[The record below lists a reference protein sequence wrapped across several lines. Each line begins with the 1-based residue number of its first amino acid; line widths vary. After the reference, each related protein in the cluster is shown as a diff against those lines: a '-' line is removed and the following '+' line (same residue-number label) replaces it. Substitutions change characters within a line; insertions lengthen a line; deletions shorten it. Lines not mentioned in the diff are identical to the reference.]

1 MRRGLVRGWR
11 LLCVLPVAC
20 AWSAGARGDEVT
32 LTLASA
38 WDLRQNFT
46 ADFMHYVDAVNAA
59 GRGVVQIRFLGG
71 PEAVPEQQLL
81 YALRR
86 GVIDLA
92 FGGMTYYRGILP
104 EGDALFA
111 STLDPDSARA
121 SGALD
126 ALRPYWEERINAHLI
141 GWVQSGIGAHV
152 YLREPPRFAADGM
165 PDLSGLIIRTSP
177 SNREM
182 LDALG
187 ARPVQI
193 PVGDIYTALE
203 RGMVDGLAFT
213 TIGIPDLSVERFIRY
228 RIDPAVLQLSVCL
241 QINLDAWR
249 GLSPAARR
257 ILETEAVSYER
268 ANRRRFSEL
277 RERELRHLD
286 AAGLRG
292 VAVAPER
299 VAAFRTLA
307 FNTVW
312 GRLAKRAPDSATR
325 LKPLFWPESAKAV
338 SP

>member
-1 MRRGLVRGWR
+1 MHGVINGWR
-11 LLCVLPVAC
+11 LLLVLSAAC
-20 AWSAGARGDEVT
+20 LWSAAGQGEEVT
-32 LTLASA
+32 LTLATS
-38 WDLRQNFT
+38 WDRRQNFT
-46 ADFMHYVDAVNAA
+46 ADFMRYVEAVNAA
-59 GRGVVQIRFLGG
+59 GKGTVRIHFLGG

-92 FGGMTYYRGILP
+92 FGGMTYYRGVLP

-126 ALRPYWEERINAHLI
+126 ALQPYWEQRINAHLI
-141 GWVQSGIGAHV
+141 GWVQSGIGVHV
-152 YLREPPRFAADGM
+152 YLREPPRFRADGM
-165 PDLSGLIIRTSP
+165 PDLGGLIIRTSP

-182 LDALG
+182 LDVLG

-193 PVGDIYTALE
+193 PLGDIYTSLE
-203 RGMVDGLAFT
+203 RGMVDGIAFT

-241 QINLDAWR
+241 QINLDVWR
-249 GLSPAARR
+249 RLTPEARS
-257 ILETEAVSYER
+257 ILETEAARYEHD
-268 ANRRRFSEL
+268 NRRRFAAL
-277 RERELRHLD
+277 RDRELAMLD

-292 VAVAPER
+292 VAIAPEH

-307 FNTVW
+307 FDTVW
-312 GRLAKRAPDSATR
+312 ARLAQRAPESAAR
-325 LKPLFWPESAKAV
+325 LKPLFWPEGAKADRL
-338 SP
+338 